1 MSYKPTVGAQMA
13 APNVIPMADIMLV
26 LLIIFMVVTPM
37 LSKGL
42 SVELAKVNNP
52 SDMPDAD
59 KDDAVIVGISAS
71 GDVYLGSAKSDL
83 TQIADQVRDRIS
95 NKLDKTVFVKS
106 DGRAKYGDVVKVV
119 DEIRSAGVD
128 NVGLITDRAEQQN
141 RRAPPPPSGNYFR
154 LGGVASHHASHL
166 LTHPSYEFS
175 EDAELKSGSNDYGN
189 GCWRKTGR
197 FDGDDERRP
206 VD

>member
-1 MSYKPTVGAQMA
+1 MAYKPSVGPQMS

-42 SVELAKVNNP
+42 SVELAIVNNP

-71 GDVYLGSAKSDL
+71 GDVYLGSTKSDV

-106 DGRAKYGDVVKVV
+106 DGRAQYGDVVKVV

-128 NVGLITDRAEQQN
+128 NVGLITDRAEQT
-141 RRAPPPPSGNYFR
+141 RRAPPPP
-154 LGGVASHHASHL
+154 A
-166 LTHPSYEFS
+166 
-175 EDAELKSGSNDYGN
+175 D
-189 GCWRKTGR
+189 
-197 FDGDDERRP
+197 
-206 VD
+206 

>member
-1 MSYKPTVGAQMA
+1 MSYKPTVGPQMA

-37 LSKGL
+37 LTKGFP
-42 SVELAKVNNP
+42 VDLAKVNNP

-71 GDVYLGSAKSDL
+71 GDVYMGNNKSDV

-128 NVGLITDRAEQQN
+128 NVGLITERAEQTT
-141 RRAPPPPSGNYFR
+141 RRAPPPP
-154 LGGVASHHASHL
+154 A
-166 LTHPSYEFS
+166 
-175 EDAELKSGSNDYGN
+175 D
-189 GCWRKTGR
+189 
-197 FDGDDERRP
+197 
-206 VD
+206 

>member
-1 MSYKPTVGAQMA
+1 MS

-37 LSKGL
+37 LTKGL
-42 SVELAKVNNP
+42 SVELAKVTSP

-71 GDVYLGSAKSDL
+71 GDVYLGSTKTDI

-106 DGRAKYGDVVKVV
+106 DGRAKYGDVVKIV
-119 DEIRSAGVD
+119 DEVRSAGVD
-128 NVGLITDRAEQQN
+128 NVGLLTDKSDAKAGRP
-141 RRAPPPPSGNYFR
+141 APPPP
-154 LGGVASHHASHL
+154 
-166 LTHPSYEFS
+166 P
-175 EDAELKSGSNDYGN
+175 
-189 GCWRKTGR
+189 
-197 FDGDDERRP
+197 GD
-206 VD
+206 

>member
-1 MSYKPTVGAQMA
+1 MSYKPSVGPQMS

-71 GDVYLGSAKSDL
+71 GDVFIGSAKSDVS
-83 TQIADQVRDRIS
+83 QIADQVRDRIS

-106 DGRAKYGDVVKVV
+106 DGRAKYGAVVKVV
-119 DEIRSAGVD
+119 DEIRAAGVD
-128 NVGLITDRAEQQN
+128 NVGLITDRAEQT
-141 RRAPPPPSGNYFR
+141 RRTAPPPP
-154 LGGVASHHASHL
+154 A
-166 LTHPSYEFS
+166 
-175 EDAELKSGSNDYGN
+175 D
-189 GCWRKTGR
+189 
-197 FDGDDERRP
+197 
-206 VD
+206 

>member
-1 MSYKPTVGAQMA
+1 
-13 APNVIPMADIMLV
+13 MLV

-52 SDMPDAD
+52 ADMPDAD
-59 KDDAVIVGISAS
+59 KDDAVIVGISEA
-71 GDVYLGSAKSDL
+71 GDVYLGSTKSDIS
-83 TQIADQVRDRIS
+83 QIADQVRDRLS

-128 NVGLITDRAEQQN
+128 NVGLITDRAEQT
-141 RRAPPPPSGNYFR
+141 RRAPPPP
-154 LGGVASHHASHL
+154 A
-166 LTHPSYEFS
+166 
-175 EDAELKSGSNDYGN
+175 D
-189 GCWRKTGR
+189 
-197 FDGDDERRP
+197 
-206 VD
+206 